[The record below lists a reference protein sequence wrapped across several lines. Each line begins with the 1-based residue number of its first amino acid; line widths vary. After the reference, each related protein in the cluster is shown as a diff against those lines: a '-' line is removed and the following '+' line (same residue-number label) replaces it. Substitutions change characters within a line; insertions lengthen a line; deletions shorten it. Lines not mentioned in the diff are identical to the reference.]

1 MTKKVSG
8 ITADCKKIYKE
19 RKETIM
25 IFKFVNTDIKSK
37 FAEANRVHN
46 GLLKSNPV
54 FLRRSGAR
62 EFISKGLKSKIEIG
76 SEDDAADIRRQPFR
90 LFLLKPN
97 PPNGYRLLIQNEFFK
112 DEPLFEGA
120 PCTYVDIITVWCG
133 AYIING
139 FLDIPSKYKTVEQ
152 ILEERDLCLAFAY
165 VYYGIT
171 YEEVMKNI

>member
-1 MTKKVSG
+1 M
-8 ITADCKKIYKE
+8 
-19 RKETIM
+19 
-25 IFKFVNTDIKSK
+25 
-37 FAEANRVHN
+37 HN

-54 FLRRSGAR
+54 FLRRSGTR

-90 LFLLKPN
+90 LFPLKPN

-120 PCTYVDIITVWCG
+120 PCTYVDMITVWCG
-133 AYIING
+133 AYIVNG